1 MNNVIRALREGRGLT
16 QDELATRLGVS
27 RQTVISLER
36 GRYDPSIRLAFKIA
50 REFGRAVEDVFSD
63 EEDGHDDDR

>member
-16 QDELATRLGVS
+16 QDELAARLGVS

-50 REFGRAVEDVFSD
+50 REFRRAVEEVFSD